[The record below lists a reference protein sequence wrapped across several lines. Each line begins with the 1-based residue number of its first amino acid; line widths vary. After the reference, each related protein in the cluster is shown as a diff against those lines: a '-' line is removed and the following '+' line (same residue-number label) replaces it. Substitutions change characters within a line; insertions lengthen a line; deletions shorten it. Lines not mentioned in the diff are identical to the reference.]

1 MIDETSHF
9 APLHPSN
16 RPKKT
21 ACKTSKWF
29 WLSAVLSLA
38 IACPSQAAPLSSE
51 QTTKLIRRAQ
61 PKLRDANGWALDLH
75 DVLQQHSLGF
85 ERETICA
92 SLAIIDQESN
102 FKADPEVAGLGKLS
116 EKALQDKL
124 TSLPIG
130 GGLALAWLEKTPSPD
145 ASFMDRIRAAR
156 TERDLDLAYRGL
168 VTHLGDTSNLD
179 MVLQLGVLNKLIEQR
194 NDIDT
199 AGSMQVSVKFAL
211 EQTRQKRW
219 LPLSL
224 SDVYAVR
231 DQLYTRHGGMYFGVK
246 QLLGYDTGYGQKI
259 FRFADYN
266 AGRYASRNAAFQQS
280 IITLSGEKLA
290 LDGDLLSYG
299 KDGNPLSK
307 ITSTERAIR
316 LASNRH
322 KLELSDQQIRSDLLR
337 EKQLGFTGTRTYLAI
352 RDKAQANAGKVA
364 AFATIPDIA
373 LDSPKLHSK
382 FTTRRFAESVN
393 KRYRACMTAKL

>member
-1 MIDETSHF
+1 MIQEIPHITSPYQSKRKTTQCAALLLTALFTAF
-9 APLHPSN
+9 A
-16 RPKKT
+16 
-21 ACKTSKWF
+21 A
-29 WLSAVLSLA
+29 LA
-38 IACPSQAAPLSSE
+38 EAAPLSTE

-75 DVLQQHSLGF
+75 DVLQQHDLGM

-116 EKALQDKL
+116 EKALQEKL
-124 TSLPIG
+124 GRIPLG
-130 GGLALAWLEKTPSPD
+130 GRLALAWLEKTPSPD
-145 ASFMDRIRAAR
+145 ASFMDRIRSAR
-156 TERDLDLAYRGL
+156 TERDLDLAYRSL
-168 VTHLGDTSNLD
+168 VTHLGETSNLD
-179 MVLQLGVLNKLIEQR
+179 MVLQLGVLNKLIEER
-194 NDIDT
+194 NEIDT

-211 EQTRQKRW
+211 DQTREKRW

-231 DQLYTRHGGMYFGVK
+231 DLLYTRHGGMFFGVK

-259 FRFADYN
+259 YRFADYN
-266 AGRYASRNAAFQQS
+266 AGRYASRNAAFQHS
-280 IITLSGEKLA
+280 IAQLSGEKLA

-316 LASNRH
+316 LASKRH

-352 RDKAQANAGKVA
+352 RDSAQVIAGKVA
-364 AFATIPDIA
+364 AFAMVPDIA

-393 KRYRACMTAKL
+393 KRYRACMGAKL

>member
-1 MIDETSHF
+1 MIQEIPHIRSPYRSKRKSTQCATLLLTALFTVF
-9 APLHPSN
+9 A
-16 RPKKT
+16 
-21 ACKTSKWF
+21 A
-29 WLSAVLSLA
+29 LA
-38 IACPSQAAPLSSE
+38 EAAPLSTE

-75 DVLQQHSLGF
+75 DVLQQHDLGR

-116 EKALQDKL
+116 EKALQEKL
-124 TSLPIG
+124 GRIPLG
-130 GGLALAWLEKTPSPD
+130 GRLALAWLEKTPSPD
-145 ASFMDRIRAAR
+145 ASFMDRIRSAR
-156 TERDLDLAYRGL
+156 TERDLDLAYRSL
-168 VTHLGDTSNLD
+168 VTHLGETSNLD
-179 MVLQLGVLNKLIEQR
+179 MVLQLGVLNKLIEER
-194 NDIDT
+194 NEIDT

-211 EQTRQKRW
+211 DQTREKRW

-231 DQLYTRHGGMYFGVK
+231 DLLYTRHGGMFFGVK

-259 FRFADYN
+259 YRFADYN
-266 AGRYASRNAAFQQS
+266 AGRYASRNAAFQHS
-280 IITLSGEKLA
+280 IAQLSGEKLA

-316 LASNRH
+316 LASKRH
-322 KLELSDQQIRSDLLR
+322 KLELSDKQIRSDLLR

-352 RDKAQANAGKVA
+352 RDSAQVIAGKVA
-364 AFATIPDIA
+364 AFAMVPDIA

-393 KRYRACMTAKL
+393 KRYRACMGAKL

>member
-1 MIDETSHF
+1 MIQEIPHITSPYQSKRKSTQCATLLLTALFTVF
-9 APLHPSN
+9 A
-16 RPKKT
+16 
-21 ACKTSKWF
+21 A
-29 WLSAVLSLA
+29 LA
-38 IACPSQAAPLSSE
+38 EAAPLSTE

-75 DVLQQHSLGF
+75 DVLQQHDLGR

-116 EKALQDKL
+116 EKALQEKL
-124 TSLPIG
+124 GRIPLG
-130 GGLALAWLEKTPSPD
+130 GRLALAWLEKTPSPD
-145 ASFMDRIRAAR
+145 ASFMDRIRSAR
-156 TERDLDLAYRGL
+156 TERDLDLAYRSL
-168 VTHLGDTSNLD
+168 VTHLGETSNLD
-179 MVLQLGVLNKLIEQR
+179 MVLQLGVLNKLIEER
-194 NDIDT
+194 NEIDT

-211 EQTRQKRW
+211 DQTREKRW

-231 DQLYTRHGGMYFGVK
+231 DLLYTRHGGMFFGVK

-259 FRFADYN
+259 YRFADYN
-266 AGRYASRNAAFQQS
+266 AGRYASRNAAFQHS
-280 IITLSGEKLA
+280 IAQLSGEKLA

-316 LASNRH
+316 LASKRH

-352 RDKAQANAGKVA
+352 RDSAQVIAGKVA
-364 AFATIPDIA
+364 AFAMVPDIA

>member
-1 MIDETSHF
+1 MIQEIPHIRSPYRSKRKSTQCATLLLTALFTVF
-9 APLHPSN
+9 A
-16 RPKKT
+16 
-21 ACKTSKWF
+21 A
-29 WLSAVLSLA
+29 LA
-38 IACPSQAAPLSSE
+38 EAAPLSTE

-75 DVLQQHSLGF
+75 DVLQQHELGM

-116 EKALQDKL
+116 EKALQEKL
-124 TSLPIG
+124 GRIPLG
-130 GGLALAWLEKTPSPD
+130 GRLALAWLEKTPSPD
-145 ASFMDRIRAAR
+145 ASFMDRIRSAR
-156 TERDLDLAYRGL
+156 TERDLDLAYRSL
-168 VTHLGDTSNLD
+168 VTHLGETSNLD
-179 MVLQLGVLNKLIEQR
+179 MVLQLGVLNKLIEDR
-194 NDIDT
+194 NEIDT

-211 EQTRQKRW
+211 DQTREKRW

-231 DQLYTRHGGMYFGVK
+231 DLLYTRHGGMFFGVK

-259 FRFADYN
+259 YRFADYN
-266 AGRYASRNAAFQQS
+266 AGRYASRNAAFQHS
-280 IITLSGEKLA
+280 IAQLSGEKLA

-316 LASNRH
+316 LASKRH

-352 RDKAQANAGKVA
+352 RDSAQVIAGKVA
-364 AFATIPDIA
+364 AFAMVPDIA
-373 LDSPKLHSK
+373 LDSPKLRSK

>member
-1 MIDETSHF
+1 MIQEIPHIRSPYRSKRKSTQCATLLLTALFTVF
-9 APLHPSN
+9 A
-16 RPKKT
+16 
-21 ACKTSKWF
+21 A
-29 WLSAVLSLA
+29 LA
-38 IACPSQAAPLSSE
+38 EAAPLSTE

-75 DVLQQHSLGF
+75 DVLQQHDLGR

-116 EKALQDKL
+116 EKALQEKL
-124 TSLPIG
+124 GRIPLG
-130 GGLALAWLEKTPSPD
+130 GRLALAWLEKTPSPD
-145 ASFMDRIRAAR
+145 ASFMDRIRSAR
-156 TERDLDLAYRGL
+156 TERDLDLAYRSL
-168 VTHLGDTSNLD
+168 VTHLGETSNLD
-179 MVLQLGVLNKLIEQR
+179 MVLQLGVLNKLIEER
-194 NDIDT
+194 NEIDT

-211 EQTRQKRW
+211 DQTREKRW

-231 DQLYTRHGGMYFGVK
+231 DLLYTRHGGMFFGVK

-259 FRFADYN
+259 YRFADYN
-266 AGRYASRNAAFQQS
+266 AGRYASRNAAFQHS
-280 IITLSGEKLA
+280 IAQLSGEKLA

-316 LASNRH
+316 LASKRH

-352 RDKAQANAGKVA
+352 RDSAQVIAGKVA
-364 AFATIPDIA
+364 AFAMVPDIA

-393 KRYRACMTAKL
+393 KRYRACMGAKL

>member
-1 MIDETSHF
+1 MIQEIPHIRSPYRSKRKSTQCATLLLTALFTVF
-9 APLHPSN
+9 A
-16 RPKKT
+16 
-21 ACKTSKWF
+21 A
-29 WLSAVLSLA
+29 LA
-38 IACPSQAAPLSSE
+38 EAAPLSTE

-75 DVLQQHSLGF
+75 DVLQQHDLGR

-116 EKALQDKL
+116 EKALQEKL
-124 TSLPIG
+124 GRIPLG
-130 GGLALAWLEKTPSPD
+130 GRLALAWLEKTPSPD
-145 ASFMDRIRAAR
+145 ASFMDRIRSAR
-156 TERDLDLAYRGL
+156 TERDLDLAYRSL
-168 VTHLGDTSNLD
+168 VTHLGETSNLD
-179 MVLQLGVLNKLIEQR
+179 MVLQLGVLNKLIEER
-194 NDIDT
+194 NEIDT

-211 EQTRQKRW
+211 DQTREKRW

-231 DQLYTRHGGMYFGVK
+231 DLLYTRHGGMFFGVK

-259 FRFADYN
+259 YRFADYN

-280 IITLSGEKLA
+280 IAQLSGEKLA

-307 ITSTERAIR
+307 ITTTEKAIR
-316 LASNRH
+316 LASKRH
-322 KLELSDQQIRSDLLR
+322 KLELSDKQIRSDLLR

-352 RDKAQANAGKVA
+352 RDLAQVTAGKVA
-364 AFATIPDIA
+364 AFAIIPDIA

-393 KRYRACMTAKL
+393 KRYRACMGAKL

>member
-1 MIDETSHF
+1 MIQEIPHIRSPYRSKRKSTQCATLLLTALFTVF
-9 APLHPSN
+9 A
-16 RPKKT
+16 
-21 ACKTSKWF
+21 A
-29 WLSAVLSLA
+29 LA
-38 IACPSQAAPLSSE
+38 EAAPLSTE

-75 DVLQQHSLGF
+75 DVLQQHELGM

-102 FKADPEVAGLGKLS
+102 FKADPEVAGLGKMS
-116 EKALQDKL
+116 ERALQEKL
-124 TSLPIG
+124 ARIPLG
-130 GGLALAWLEKTPSPD
+130 GGLALAWLEKNPSPD
-145 ASFMDRIRAAR
+145 ASFMDRIRSAR

-168 VTHLGDTSNLD
+168 VTHLGETSNLD
-179 MVLQLGVLNKLIEQR
+179 MLLQLGVLNKLIEQR
-194 NDIDT
+194 NEIDT

-211 EQTRQKRW
+211 EETRQKRW

-224 SDVYAVR
+224 RDVYAVR
-231 DQLYTRHGGMYFGVK
+231 DQLYTRHGGMYYGVK

-280 IITLSGEKLA
+280 IAQLSGEKLA

-307 ITSTERAIR
+307 ITTTEKAIR
-316 LASNRH
+316 LASKRH
-322 KLELSDQQIRSDLLR
+322 KLELSDQQIRRDLLR
-337 EKQLGFTGTRTYLAI
+337 EKQLGFTGTRTYLAF
-352 RDKAQANAGKVA
+352 RDLAQVTAGKVA

-373 LDSPKLHSK
+373 LDSPTLRSK
-382 FTTRRFAESVN
+382 FTTKRFAENVN
-393 KRYRACMTAKL
+393 KRYRACMSVKL